1 MNKIVTLTFILSL
14 TILLSLEVFAQDFP
28 NFEAELQALENNQ
41 VKAEELQMR
50 NVDAVSGVIDEVV
63 SDEVATGQAGV
74 LKKSSTDT
82 DTDETIMMTKEQ
94 KERVRR
100 IRSRPL

>member
-14 TILLSLEVFAQDFP
+14 TALLNFKAVAQDFP
-28 NFEAELQALENNQ
+28 DFEAELQALENNQ
-41 VKAEELQMR
+41 IKAEELQMR
-50 NVDAVSGVIDEVV
+50 NVDAVTGVIDEVV